1 MDFKKLAPWNWF
13 KKEDDRDGHAVPV
26 NRRHSMKKNSILTP
40 SSNALNDIDRLFDT
54 AFNGFGRSFF
64 GKRPNLLE
72 GISSSLLKPRLDL
85 GATEK
90 EYTICIEIPG
100 VDEKNIQ
107 LQITNDTLTIFGE
120 KKQAVEEK
128 NKHYYRIE
136 RSYGSFQRVLSLPQ
150 DADQDKI
157 NARFKKGV
165 LTITIPRKALT
176 GSNVKQIQI
185 NYA

>member
-1 MDFKKLAPWNWF
+1 MNLKKLAPWNWF
-13 KKEDDRDGHAVPV
+13 SKENDMDGHAVPV
-26 NRRHSMKKNSILTP
+26 NRRPSIEKNSMLTP
-40 SSNALNDIDRLFDT
+40 SPNAFSDIDRLFDT
-54 AFNGFGRSFF
+54 AFNGFGRSLF

-72 GISSSLLKPRLDL
+72 GISSSQLKPRLDL
-85 GATEK
+85 VATEK
-90 EYTICIEIPG
+90 EYTICVEIPG
-100 VDEKNIQ
+100 VDEKDIQ
-107 LQITNDTLTIFGE
+107 LQTANDTLTIFGE

-128 NKHYYRIE
+128 NKHYYRVE

-165 LTITIPRKALT
+165 LTITIPRKVLA